1 MSKLP
6 QAFASRIV
14 FIAGGC
20 SLDRFNM
27 GKEFFTDEERIVE
40 GTHQQL
46 ARVEA
51 QVNDCVNLRSRE
63 GEAVAEYLKSFAAN
77 K

>member
-1 MSKLP
+1 
-6 QAFASRIV
+6 
-14 FIAGGC
+14 
-20 SLDRFNM
+20 
-27 GKEFFTDEERIVE
+27 VE

-46 ARVEA
+46 ARVQA

-63 GEAVAEYLKSFAAN
+63 GEAVAEYLKKFAAN